1 MNKVVFDC
9 NNTKV
14 VIQCNK
20 DDKMKDIIAKYLSK
34 SDKNKNNL
42 TFLYNGQLLNE
53 ELSFNKC
60 ANSLDRQRNSINIL
74 VCGLQDLNDN
84 LVKSKYVICPKCY
97 DSALLSIKDFKISI
111 TGCKSG
117 HRTEDLDLNEFNEAQ
132 NIDESTIKCDK
143 CEKAKNETQQKKLF
157 TCNMCKQNL
166 CSICKNS
173 HDESHNNYV
182 KDYDENQFICKQ
194 HFENYTNYCTNCKKD
209 ICTLCVNEHK
219 DHKFITYDSIM
230 VDFDKI
236 KSKELED
243 TKEKIIQL
251 KSIVT
256 GMIAQLNNL
265 NRNLNCYFDIYDNII
280 YNFNSKKR
288 NYSVLQNV
296 NNLKKFNDD
305 LLINI
310 TEIIK
315 DNNIKT
321 KFTNIIYLQTKIDFK
336 KLKKSNQNFQNKNVE
351 TNTNEIIID
360 TINTNNKNEIITDIK
375 NKINTDNNNNE
386 DKGINENS
394 KKNDNYENFN
404 VSKIKELQSFATKN
418 TVSYLGILN
427 DGRIMTYQTYYGED
441 NTYYKL
447 CVYSEKNRFIC
458 DINIDFESVIS
469 FDIMHDGYVI
479 INTYEDEVK
488 AIEIKKDKIEEIWK
502 FDKKSKYIITISKN
516 IFLINVIKKNVNAG
530 FFSDVGI
537 TEYELYTYDKGK
549 LIFYKNIHNIYKE
562 RSSRKDKGDYSKNI
576 CHINGNEFVLYVC
589 KKGKIYGSNE
599 YLIFY
604 NMQNDQEI
612 KQLKVGKG
620 ENGDNMT
627 LINKENL
634 IVEGEKTIILI
645 DVKNRTIKKELKLDI
660 NFSDLIILNE
670 KSFLSYRLLSHFEGN
685 GYLEQYELEDPDTI
699 VLKEKKEFDE
709 LDKDLM
715 SKYPG
720 NKLIIYD
727 NKKIIIYG

>member
-219 DHKFITYDSIM
+219 DHNFITYDSIM

-375 NKINTDNNNNE
+375 NKINTRALM
-386 DKGINENS
+386 KIP
-394 KKNDNYENFN
+394 KKMIIM
-404 VSKIKELQSFATKN
+404 KI
-418 TVSYLGILN
+418 
-427 DGRIMTYQTYYGED
+427 
-441 NTYYKL
+441 
-447 CVYSEKNRFIC
+447 
-458 DINIDFESVIS
+458 
-469 FDIMHDGYVI
+469 
-479 INTYEDEVK
+479 
-488 AIEIKKDKIEEIWK
+488 
-502 FDKKSKYIITISKN
+502 
-516 IFLINVIKKNVNAG
+516 
-530 FFSDVGI
+530 
-537 TEYELYTYDKGK
+537 
-549 LIFYKNIHNIYKE
+549 
-562 RSSRKDKGDYSKNI
+562 
-576 CHINGNEFVLYVC
+576 
-589 KKGKIYGSNE
+589 
-599 YLIFY
+599 
-604 NMQNDQEI
+604 
-612 KQLKVGKG
+612 
-620 ENGDNMT
+620 
-627 LINKENL
+627 
-634 IVEGEKTIILI
+634 
-645 DVKNRTIKKELKLDI
+645 
-660 NFSDLIILNE
+660 
-670 KSFLSYRLLSHFEGN
+670 
-685 GYLEQYELEDPDTI
+685 
-699 VLKEKKEFDE
+699 
-709 LDKDLM
+709 LM
-715 SKYPG
+715 
-720 NKLIIYD
+720 
-727 NKKIIIYG
+727 